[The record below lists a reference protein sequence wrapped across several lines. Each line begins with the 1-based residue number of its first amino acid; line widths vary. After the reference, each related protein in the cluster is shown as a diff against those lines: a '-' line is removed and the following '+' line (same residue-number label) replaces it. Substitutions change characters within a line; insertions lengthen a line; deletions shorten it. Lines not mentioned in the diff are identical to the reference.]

1 MSIAISSD
9 HLQLAESVRS
19 LTKRTVTSADLH
31 EALDAEVKI
40 LPAYWRAAA
49 DIGLFGLHLPEQ
61 FGGQGFGYSELVV
74 VIEELGRSAAPG
86 PFVPTVLAAAVVE
99 LSSNSDAK
107 DELLPPLS
115 DGSQCAATSLRS
127 NVVGRIENDM
137 LHVEGTASSVV
148 GASAADVVV
157 LPVSLRAGETRPTW
171 IAMDAADLTVR
182 DVESVDLLRPIA
194 NIEIAAQV
202 VPASRVLGV
211 LDVARLRS
219 IAAVLYSA
227 EAVGVASACTHIA
240 SEYARVRH
248 QFGRPIGQFQAV
260 KHKCAAML
268 VDAERAA
275 AAVWDAAR
283 ALDDATSSHVDF
295 SAAIAAVLAPRAA
308 LTNSQNTI
316 QVLGGIGFTWEHDAH
331 IYYRRAI
338 GIAAAIGRSA
348 DWSRTVTERAIE
360 SGLPS
365 IEVTLSDDAECR
377 RGEIRCAVAQLAAVP
392 ANERTERIAAG
403 GWVLPHLPVPWG
415 RNANAVNQVI
425 IQQEFKAAKI
435 VRPEMALANWMVPSL
450 IAYGTSEQQQRFL
463 PQTLRGEVFWCQ
475 LFSEPGAGSD
485 LASLTTKATK
495 VVGGWRLTGTKVWN
509 SLAQFADR
517 GFCLARTD
525 PTAPK
530 HEGITYFLI
539 DMKAAGVTVK
549 PLRELTGSAL
559 FNEVFLEDVFVSDE
573 DVVGEVNKGWEVT
586 RNTLSNERVS
596 LSNKDLPLYASC
608 NDVVRYA
615 QKTELDAIAQD
626 RIGRLVAEGYTVRL
640 LNLRSTMLQIDGTD
654 PGASSSVA
662 KLLNMRFGQH
672 AAEVVHAEFGHEG
685 ASANESQ
692 TAGKWASYLLASR
705 ATTIYGG
712 TTEIQL
718 NIIAERQ
725 LHLPRDPVPIEL

>member
-1 MSIAISSD
+1 MSIAISPD
-9 HLQLAESVRS
+9 HVALAGSVRS
-19 LTKRTVTSADLH
+19 LTKRTVTSAVLH
-31 EALDAEVKI
+31 EALSAKGKVE
-40 LPAYWRAAA
+40 PGYWGAAA
-49 DIGLFGLHLPEQ
+49 DIGLFGLHVSEQ
-61 FGGQGFGYSELVV
+61 FGGQGFGYSELAV

-86 PFVPTVLAAAVVE
+86 PFVPTVLAAAIVE
-99 LSSNSDAK
+99 LSSNTEGK
-107 DELLPPLS
+107 NELLPSLA
-115 DGSQCAATSLRS
+115 DGSRCGAASVRS
-127 NVVGRIENDM
+127 DVVGRIEDDV
-137 LHVEGTASSVV
+137 LHVEGTVSTVV

-157 LPVSLRAGETRPTW
+157 LPVSVSTDDTFPTW
-171 IAMDAADLTVR
+171 IALDAAALTVR
-182 DVESVDLLRPIA
+182 ELECVDLLRPVA
-194 NIEIAAQV
+194 DIEIVAQI
-202 VPASRVLGV
+202 VPADRVLGV
-211 LDVARLRS
+211 LDSAKVRS

-227 EAVGVASACTHIA
+227 EAVGIASACTQIA
-240 SEYARVRH
+240 SEYARVRR

-260 KHKCAAML
+260 KHKCAGML
-268 VDAERAA
+268 VDTERAA

-283 ALDDATSSHVDF
+283 ALDDATSSHVAF

-308 LTNSQNTI
+308 LTTAQDTI

-338 GIAAAIGRSA
+338 GISAALGRST
-348 DWSRTVTERAIE
+348 DWSRTIAERVIE

-365 IEVTLSDDAECR
+365 TEVTLSVHAERR
-377 RGEIRCAVAQLAAVP
+377 RGEIRSAVAELAAVP
-392 ANERTERIAAG
+392 ADERTDRIADG

-415 RNANAVNQVI
+415 RDADAVDQVI
-425 IQQEFKAAKI
+425 IHQELKAAKI
-435 VRPEMALANWMVPSL
+435 VRPEIALATWMVPSL
-450 IAYGTSEQQQRFL
+450 IAYGTMEQQERYL
-463 PQTLRGEVFWCQ
+463 PRTLRGEVFWCQ

-485 LASLTTKATK
+485 LASLTTRAVK
-495 VVGGWRLTGTKVWN
+495 VDGGWRLTGSKVWN
-509 SLAQFADR
+509 SLAQFADL

-525 PTAPK
+525 PAAPK

-539 DMKAAGVTVK
+539 DMKATGVTVK

-559 FNEVFLEDVFVSDE
+559 FNEVFLEDVFVPDE

-608 NDVVRYA
+608 EDVVRYA
-615 QKTELDAIAQD
+615 QQHELDVIAQD
-626 RIGRLVAEGYTVRL
+626 RIGRLVAEGHTVRL
-640 LNLRSTMLQIDGTD
+640 LNLRSTMLQLDGTD

-662 KLLNMRFGQH
+662 KLLNMRFGQD
-672 AAEVVHAEFGHEG
+672 AAEFVHAEFGYEG

-692 TAGKWASYLLASR
+692 AAGRWASYLLASR

-725 LHLPRDPVPIEL
+725 LHLPRDPAPNEH